1 MIKLDD
7 KFTIRYSPHEQ
18 LVMLRLLV
26 GADDD
31 GIVRISYRAFAKAC
45 GMTLQVCRTT
55 MSNLAKRGE
64 VETETNTVLNTR
76 FNTAGTFV
84 IICKYDNYRVG
95 KKKLTHN
102 LTQQTTQS
110 VIDVL
115 KAKCKEREKLFE
127 QSLIPFVASRGGIY
141 QPTMIRAFFNYWT
154 EKNKSG
160 TKMRFELEKT
170 WETSKRLQ
178 TWANNEN
185 EYGKRNSNNRAS
197 TADKTASRNALESLA
212 DAILGEH

>member
-7 KFTIRYSPHEQ
+7 KFTEQFSPNEQ

-31 GIVRISYRAFAKAC
+31 GIVRISYRAFAKTC

-55 MSNLAKRGE
+55 LSNLAKRGE
-64 VETETNTVLNTR
+64 VETETNTALNTR
-76 FNTAGTFV
+76 PNTASTFV

-95 KKKLTHN
+95 KKKLTHD
-102 LTQQTTQS
+102 LTQQATQS

-115 KAKCKEREKLFE
+115 KAKCKEREKTFE
-127 QSLIPFVASRGGIY
+127 KSLIPFVSSRGGTY
-141 QPTMIRAFFNYWT
+141 EPTMIRAFFNYWT
-154 EKNKSG
+154 ERNKSG

-170 WETSKRLQ
+170 WETAKRLQ
-178 TWANNEN
+178 TWASRE
-185 EYGKRNSNNRAS
+185 KLQRS
-197 TADKTASRNALESLA
+197 TTVLKSSEMNYDKSS
-212 DAILGEH
+212 DW

>member
-7 KFTIRYSPHEQ
+7 KFTEQFSPNEQ

-31 GIVRISYRAFAKAC
+31 GIVRISYRTFAKVC

-55 MSNLAKRGE
+55 LSNLAKRGE
-64 VETETNTVLNTR
+64 VETETNTALNTR
-76 FNTAGTFV
+76 VNTAGTFV

-95 KKKLTHN
+95 KKKLTHD
-102 LTQQTTQS
+102 LTQQATQS
-110 VIDVL
+110 VIGVL
-115 KAKCKEREKLFE
+115 KDKCNDREKMFE
-127 QSLIPFVASRGGIY
+127 KSLIPFVSSRGGTY
-141 QPTMIRAFFNYWT
+141 EPTMIRAFFNYWT
-154 EKNKSG
+154 ERNKSG

-170 WETSKRLQ
+170 WETAKRLQ
-178 TWANNEN
+178 TWANNEK

-212 DAILGEH
+212 DAILGKN

>member
-7 KFTIRYSPHEQ
+7 KFAEQFSPNEQ

-31 GIVRISYRAFAKAC
+31 GIVRISYRTFAKAC

-55 MSNLAKRGE
+55 LSNLAKRGE
-64 VETETNTVLNTR
+64 VETETNTALNTR
-76 FNTAGTFV
+76 TNTASTFV
-84 IICKYDNYRVG
+84 IICKYNNYRVG
-95 KKKLTHN
+95 KKKLTHD
-102 LTQQTTQS
+102 LTQQATQS

-115 KAKCKEREKLFE
+115 KAKCKEREKSFE
-127 QSLIPFVASRGGIY
+127 QSLVPFVVSYGGIY

-154 EKNKSG
+154 ERNKSG

-170 WETSKRLQ
+170 WETLKRLQ
-178 TWANNEN
+178 TWASREKIQKSTTALKLSEMNYDKNN
-185 EYGKRNSNNRAS
+185 
-197 TADKTASRNALESLA
+197 DW
-212 DAILGEH
+212 